1 MKFHNLRKSRTQKML
16 ILSLAMLSTSLT
28 LFAEIAL
35 PAMFTDNMVLQQQTD
50 APIWGTA
57 KAKKNVKVTTSWDKK
72 TYTVQAGID
81 GNWTIKVKT
90 PAASLTPFT
99 ITFSD
104 GKAFVLKNVLI
115 GEVWICSGQSN
126 MEMPVAG
133 WGKVKNNQQE
143 VANANYPNIRL
154 LHVSKRTAN
163 VPLNDLKLEN
173 GGWKECS
180 PASIPEFS
188 SVAYFFGRNL
198 FQNLNIPIGLINT
211 SWGGTIAETWMS
223 AETAETMPD
232 FTERVKNMKGKS
244 DEEQQ
249 VMYLEQLKSWEENI
263 KNVDCGYKN
272 KVAIFTIP
280 GFDDAS
286 WKTMPVPGMWESKL
300 SFIFDGVAWFR
311 KTITIPE
318 DWAGK
323 DLKLSLGAI
332 DDNDVTFFNG
342 EQIGSSDG
350 FMTAR
355 NYTIPGKLV
364 KGGTAAL
371 TIRILDTAGDGG
383 FYGGNM
389 SLSLSD
395 NQKLDLTGDW
405 KCIFG
410 TKLRD
415 LPQTPSSPINNPNRP
430 TVLYNAMIHPLVP
443 YAIRGA
449 IWYQGEANAD
459 RAYQYREVF
468 PLLIADW
475 RKQFN
480 KDLAFYFVQLANYMK
495 VDKEPVESNWAEL
508 REAQAQTLHLENTGM
523 AVTIDIGE
531 AGDIHPKNK
540 QDVGLRL
547 ALAARANTYGQKI
560 AFSGPI
566 YDTYKMEGNKVR
578 ISFKYTNDG
587 LKTNDGQAVKGFAMA
602 GLDHKFHW
610 ADATIEGN
618 EVVVTCPEVSF
629 PVAVRYAW
637 ANNPVCNLYNG
648 AGLPTSP
655 FRTDDWQGNTYGNNK

>member
-1 MKFHNLRKSRTQKML
+1 ML
-16 ILSLAMLSTSLT
+16 ILSLAFFSSSLS
-28 LFAEIAL
+28 LFAEISL
-35 PAMFTDNMVLQQQTD
+35 PSMFTDNMVLQQQTD

-72 TYTVQAGID
+72 TYTVQSGAD
-81 GNWTIKVKT
+81 GSWTIKVKT
-90 PAASLTPFT
+90 PAASFTPFT
-99 ITFSD
+99 ISFSD
-104 GKAFVLKNVLI
+104 GKDLVLKNILI

-126 MEMPVAG
+126 MEMPVVG
-133 WGKVKNNQQE
+133 WGKVINNKQE
-143 VANANYPNIRL
+143 VANASYPNIRL

-173 GGWKECS
+173 DGWKECS
-180 PASIPEFS
+180 PATIPEFS

-232 FTERVKNMKGKS
+232 FTDRVKNMKGKT
-244 DEEQQ
+244 DEQQ
-249 VMYLEQLKSWEENI
+249 QQMYFDQLKNWDENI
-263 KNVDCGYKN
+263 KNIDCGYKN
-272 KVAIFTIP
+272 KVAIFTLP
-280 GFDDAS
+280 AFDDAS
-286 WKTMPVPGMWESKL
+286 WKTMPVPGMWENKL

-332 DDNDVTFFNG
+332 DDNDQTFFNG
-342 EQIGSSDG
+342 EQIGSTEG

-355 NYTIPGKLV
+355 NYTIPANLV
-364 KGGTAAL
+364 KGGTAVL

-395 NQKLDLTGDW
+395 NQKLDLAGDW
-405 KCIFG
+405 KCMFG

-415 LPQTPSSPINNPNRP
+415 LPQTPSSPVNNPNRP
-430 TVLYNAMIHPLVP
+430 TVLYNSMIHPLVP
-443 YAIRGA
+443 MAVRGA

-468 PLLIADW
+468 PLLITDW

-495 VDKEPVESNWAEL
+495 VDNEPVESNWAEL

-587 LKTNDGQAVKGFAMA
+587 LKAKDGGVVKGFAIA

-610 ADATIEGN
+610 ATATIEGD
-618 EVVVTCPEVSF
+618 EVVVTCPEVDF

-648 AGLPTSP
+648 AGLPASP

>member
-180 PASIPEFS
+180 PATIPEFS
-188 SVAYFFGRNL
+188 SAAYFFGRNL

-342 EQIGSSDG
+342 EQIGSTNG

-355 NYTIPGKLV
+355 NYTIPANLV
-364 KGGTAAL
+364 KGGTAVI